1 MKGKYRGNM
10 KNVGNKKSWCPVGNR
25 DVKICEKIVGFVTK
39 NWFWRYKMHQ
49 VSEENLNEW
58 RT

>member
-39 NWFWRYKMHQ
+39 N
-49 VSEENLNEW
+49 
-58 RT
+58 